1 VSDYLR
7 VIDEHAEEAQRM
19 CDHWDDPAGSND
31 ERYDWLHADDH
42 SPVNSDRSC
51 SPMDYHEL

>member
-1 VSDYLR
+1 MSDYLR

-42 SPVNSDRSC
+42 SPVNSDRAC
-51 SPMDYHEL
+51 SPMD